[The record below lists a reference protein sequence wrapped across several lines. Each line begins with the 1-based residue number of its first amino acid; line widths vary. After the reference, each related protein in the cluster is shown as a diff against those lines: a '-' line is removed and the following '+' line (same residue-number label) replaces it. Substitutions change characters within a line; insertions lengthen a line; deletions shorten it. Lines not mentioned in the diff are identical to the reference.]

1 MQKKYFA
8 KLEQELPKDIFY
20 SYSQVVR
27 EYGQSYEHFIRNSLL
42 VKDEA
47 TFKKYKSSN
56 LITIET
62 LNGKKSVSK
71 DLLLDLI
78 SYEGLYKYLITNM
91 DNEFSL
97 AARIDYFENG
107 DIKDS
112 IIINR
117 AELSIFLLKL
127 NMGELNTQQ
136 KIRISTLCNF
146 TKLNSLEK
154 KFQNDEHIAVVDGEV
169 VSIKVSELLKVLTMK
184 EEEFTQ
190 FVYGKNPFTYSKEI
204 VVYML
209 NDFIKRNRIME
220 KYHLDEYI
228 IKRYKDLEA
237 QSIIDYESINKNLKT
252 NDDDLEGNSL
262 IEQITINEQLY
273 EEVFKYHKNTYS
285 SLETAMYVYVRLCEL
300 LTYDQGYYA
309 SPKTDDVNKLEDV
322 NNISLTN
329 NAVTN
334 YEFLLLYTA
343 LLREMKIRYT
353 LDNRL
358 LGGNADKASI
368 TFRSG
373 EYLVKVDTLSDVLN
387 SDFTNAKINAPL
399 TGLICLNQNQISK
412 QKFEEL
418 FYKIIKELI
427 ETKKERILFEGS
439 LQEYH
444 NKYARTD
451 LSFKDKFYVLLK
463 DIARPNLKG
472 IDAIAYQKKVFEN
485 LFGNDDRIS
494 INFISS
500 MINNY
505 KDYTYTPL
513 TIITLKTNDEV
524 RYYMIDPNHQNIVER
539 ISESELEEYFLSGEY
554 AYLDEVDEIP
564 ELELVSGVKYVR

>member
-169 VSIKVSELLKVLTMK
+169 VSIKVSDLLKVLTMK

-190 FVYGKNPFTYSKEI
+190 FVYGKNPFAYSKEI

-237 QSIIDYESINKNLKT
+237 QSIIDYESINKNLKA

-285 SLETAMYVYVRLCEL
+285 SLETAMYVYIRLCEL

>member
-169 VSIKVSELLKVLTMK
+169 VSIKVSDLLKVLTMK

-190 FVYGKNPFTYSKEI
+190 FVYGKNPFAYSKEI

-220 KYHLDEYI
+220 KYHLEEYI
-228 IKRYKDLEA
+228 INRYKDLEA
-237 QSIIDYESINKNLKT
+237 QSIIDYESINKNLKA

-412 QKFEEL
+412 RKFEEL

>member
-169 VSIKVSELLKVLTMK
+169 VSIKVSDLLKVLTMK

-190 FVYGKNPFTYSKEI
+190 FVYGKNPFAYSKEI

-237 QSIIDYESINKNLKT
+237 QSIIDYESINKNLKA

-285 SLETAMYVYVRLCEL
+285 SLETAMYVYIRLCEL

-399 TGLICLNQNQISK
+399 TGLICLNQNQIGK

>member
-169 VSIKVSELLKVLTMK
+169 VSIKVSDLLKVLTMK

-190 FVYGKNPFTYSKEI
+190 FVYGKNPFAYSKEI

-220 KYHLDEYI
+220 KYHLEEYI
-228 IKRYKDLEA
+228 INRYKDLEA
-237 QSIIDYESINKNLKT
+237 QSIIDYESINKNLKA

-309 SPKTDDVNKLEDV
+309 SPKTDDVNKLEDI

>member
-169 VSIKVSELLKVLTMK
+169 VSIKVSDLLKVLTMK
-184 EEEFTQ
+184 EEEFNQ
-190 FVYGKNPFTYSKEI
+190 FVYGKNPFAYSKEI

>member
-127 NMGELNTQQ
+127 NIGELNTQQ

-169 VSIKVSELLKVLTMK
+169 VSIKVSDLLKVLTMK

-190 FVYGKNPFTYSKEI
+190 FVYGKNPFAYSKEI

-237 QSIIDYESINKNLKT
+237 QSIIDYESINKNLKA

-300 LTYDQGYYA
+300 LTLTCVVTFVPLA
-309 SPKTDDVNKLEDV
+309 IFKLIIIDLCSF
-322 NNISLTN
+322 N
-329 NAVTN
+329 
-334 YEFLLLYTA
+334 LLLLFI
-343 LLREMKIRYT
+343 LL
-353 LDNRL
+353 L
-358 LGGNADKASI
+358 
-368 TFRSG
+368 F
-373 EYLVKVDTLSDVLN
+373 KV
-387 SDFTNAKINAPL
+387 
-399 TGLICLNQNQISK
+399 
-412 QKFEEL
+412 
-418 FYKIIKELI
+418 
-427 ETKKERILFEGS
+427 
-439 LQEYH
+439 
-444 NKYARTD
+444 
-451 LSFKDKFYVLLK
+451 
-463 DIARPNLKG
+463 
-472 IDAIAYQKKVFEN
+472 
-485 LFGNDDRIS
+485 
-494 INFISS
+494 
-500 MINNY
+500 
-505 KDYTYTPL
+505 
-513 TIITLKTNDEV
+513 
-524 RYYMIDPNHQNIVER
+524 
-539 ISESELEEYFLSGEY
+539 
-554 AYLDEVDEIP
+554 
-564 ELELVSGVKYVR
+564 

>member
-169 VSIKVSELLKVLTMK
+169 VSIKVSDLLKVLTMK

-190 FVYGKNPFTYSKEI
+190 FVYGKNPFAYSKEI
-204 VVYML
+204 IVYML

-237 QSIIDYESINKNLKT
+237 QSIIDYESINKNLKA

>member
-169 VSIKVSELLKVLTMK
+169 VSIKVSDLLKVLTMK

-190 FVYGKNPFTYSKEI
+190 FVYGKNPFAYSKEI

-237 QSIIDYESINKNLKT
+237 QSIIDYESINKNLKA

>member
-169 VSIKVSELLKVLTMK
+169 VSIKVSDLLKVLTMK

-190 FVYGKNPFTYSKEI
+190 FVYGKNPFAYSKEI

-220 KYHLDEYI
+220 KYHLEEYI

-237 QSIIDYESINKNLKT
+237 QSIIDYESINKNLKA

>member
-169 VSIKVSELLKVLTMK
+169 VSIKVSDLLKVLTMK

-190 FVYGKNPFTYSKEI
+190 FVYGKNPFAYSKEI
-204 VVYML
+204 IVYML

>member
-169 VSIKVSELLKVLTMK
+169 VSIKVSDLLKVLTMK

-190 FVYGKNPFTYSKEI
+190 FVYGKNPFAYSKEI

-220 KYHLDEYI
+220 KYHLEEYI
-228 IKRYKDLEA
+228 INRYKDLEA
-237 QSIIDYESINKNLKT
+237 QSIIDYESINKNLKA

>member
-169 VSIKVSELLKVLTMK
+169 VSIKVSDLLKVLTMK

-190 FVYGKNPFTYSKEI
+190 FVYGKNPFAYSKEI

-237 QSIIDYESINKNLKT
+237 QSIIDYESINKNLKA

-285 SLETAMYVYVRLCEL
+285 SLETAMYVYIRLCEL

-485 LFGNDDRIS
+485 LFSNDDRIS